1 MYTYLKGLDPKLII
15 NNRLG
20 KGDHTDLSATSVG
33 DYATPEQKIGA
44 LNMNDPWETCMTMC
58 TQWSWKPNDKMKSL
72 KECIQT
78 LAKTAGGNGNLL
90 FNVGPMLDG
99 RIEQRQVDR
108 LKEMGDWLKVYGESV
123 YGTKGGPYAP
133 NAQFATTRK
142 GNKLYVHVF
151 SSGMIELRIPG
162 LLRAKLLNAQFIRG
176 SKVSFTQ
183 DAEGN
188 LVLSLPAVL
197 PDENDS
203 VIELTLSGN
212 AESLPLVEIK

>member
-1 MYTYLKGLDPKLII
+1 VII

-20 KGDHTDLSATSVG
+20 KGDHVSLPATAVG

-44 LNMNDPWETCMTMC
+44 LNMKDPWETCMTMC
-58 TQWSWKPNDKMKSL
+58 TQWSWKPNDKVKPL

-78 LAKTAGGNGNLL
+78 LVKTAGGNGNLL

-99 RIEQRQVDR
+99 RIEDRQVDR
-108 LKEMGDWLKVYGESV
+108 LKEMGDWLKTYGESI

-133 NAQFATTRK
+133 NARFATTRK

-151 SSGMIELRIPG
+151 SGDMKELSLPG
-162 LLRAKLLNAQFIRG
+162 LVGAKVLNAQFMRG
-176 SKVSFTQ
+176 SKLSFSQ
-183 DAEGN
+183 DAEGK
-188 LVLSLPAVL
+188 LILSIPAAL

-203 VIELTLSGN
+203 VIELTLGSN
-212 AESLPLVEIK
+212 AELIPIVEIK